1 VRTNGGAGGS
11 IEVRIARGFS
21 IALQNF
27 APAFGSGH
35 YLSLLQPKILKIQHT
50 GTLRVNILGR

>member
-1 VRTNGGAGGS
+1 VRTNAGGS
-11 IEVRIARGFS
+11 IEGSIARGFS

-35 YLSLLQPKILKIQHT
+35 YLSLLHQKF
-50 GTLRVNILGR
+50 